1 MGFDLLN
8 ISQIDYKFGDTQIHQ
23 PTIYELGQTLKEEQN
38 LFFCLKIFSDSLKDM
53 FDIFGAPSGIELHEY
68 DYLYLLLSDNP
79 LTKEKYAEQRVYL
92 IQFLGLLFPNAEI
105 NIYQDNIM
113 IKQNNIIS
121 LIDKDNLLEFKNIV
135 RKMFKLDF
143 LFSGAGQTQ
152 EYNPVNEAARK
163 IAEKLK
169 QSRAKVAAE
178 KGEENKIGIIENYV
192 SILSVGLKTTPKY
205 ICETMTLYNLLTI
218 FERFKLKM
226 EWDLDIKVKLAGG
239 GSDNHES
246 PKVWFS
252 II

>member
-8 ISQIDYKFGDTQIHQ
+8 ISQIDYKFGDIQIHQ
-23 PTIYELGQTLKEEQN
+23 PTIYELGQILKEEQN

-53 FDIFGAPSGIELHEY
+53 FDIFGVPNGIELHEY

-79 LTKEKYAEQRVYL
+79 LTKERYAEQRVYL

-113 IKQNNIIS
+113 IKQNDIIS
-121 LIDKDNLLEFKNIV
+121 LIDKDNLLEFKNIIK
-135 RKMFKLDF
+135 KMFKLDF
-143 LFSGAGQTQ
+143 LFSGGGQTQ
-152 EYNPVNEAARK
+152 DYNPANEAAKK
-163 IAEKLK
+163 IAEKFK
-169 QSRAKVAAE
+169 QSRAKIAAE
-178 KGEENKIGIIENYV
+178 KGEENKVGIIENYV

-239 GSDNHES
+239 GSENHES